1 VPQDMDEKSIDG
13 GMAMKRFW
21 RFGLAAAL
29 LAAACTSDVAEVEK
43 PTPAQPTPAP
53 EAAAPPSPPSSAEA
67 PAEEAP
73 KPEFL
78 AWLAALR
85 DEARAKGIGQPTIE
99 AALSDVKP
107 IPRVLELDRA
117 QPEFKLTYR
126 QYMDRVAPA
135 SRVEKGRQRIREHK
149 ALLDAVTRKYGVPA
163 RFVVALWGIETD
175 FGRVTGGFRV
185 VPALATLAYDGRRS
199 AFFRGELLNAL
210 TILDGGHATPKTM
223 VGSWAGAMGQVQFMP
238 SSFLRYAVDHDGDG
252 KRDLWGSTADAL
264 ASAANYLSKSGW
276 RAEEN
281 WGFEVRLPPEGF
293 AEAKTDLET
302 KLAMTDW
309 AKRGVTQ
316 PNGKPVA
323 GQDLAASMVLPEGA
337 GGPAYLV
344 GDNYRII
351 MKWNRSHFFAL
362 AAGSLADRIG
372 AK

>member
-1 VPQDMDEKSIDG
+1 MGVKG
-13 GMAMKRFW
+13 FW
-21 RFGLAAAL
+21 RFGLVAAL
-29 LAAACTSDVAEVEK
+29 LAAACTSDVAETEK
-43 PTPAQPTPAP
+43 PTPAMPAP
-53 EAAAPPSPPSSAEA
+53 APAAEPAPPPAKAESP
-67 PAEEAP
+67 EEEPP

-85 DEARAKGIGQPTIE
+85 EEARAKGIGQPTIE

-126 QYMDRVAPA
+126 QYMDRVAPG
-135 SRVEKGRQRIREHK
+135 SRVEKGRLKYKEHK
-149 ALLDAVTRKYGVPA
+149 ALLDAVAKKYGVPA

-199 AFFRGELLNAL
+199 AYFKGELLDAL
-210 TILDGGHATPKTM
+210 RILDGGHATPKTM
-223 VGSWAGAMGQVQFMP
+223 IGSWAGAMGQVQFMP
-238 SSFLRYAVDHDGDG
+238 SSFLRYAEDWDGDG

-281 WGFEVRLPPEGF
+281 WGREVRLPTEGF
-293 AEAKTDLET
+293 AEAKTDMET
-302 KLAMTDW
+302 KLPMSAW
-309 AKRGVTQ
+309 AKRGITM
-316 PNGKPVA
+316 PNGKPVS
-323 GQDLAASMVLPEGA
+323 GKDLNASLVLPEGP
-337 GGPAYLV
+337 GGAAFLV
-344 GDNYRII
+344 TDNYRII